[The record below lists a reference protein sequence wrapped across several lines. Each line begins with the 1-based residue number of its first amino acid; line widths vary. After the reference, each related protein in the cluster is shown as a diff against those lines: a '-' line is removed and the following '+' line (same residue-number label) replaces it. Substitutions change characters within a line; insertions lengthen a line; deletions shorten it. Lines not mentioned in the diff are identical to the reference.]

1 MVQFSLSV
9 RIYYS
14 WRKSDKENISEII
27 LKLSI
32 LREGVNIAHIITDS
46 DKRNQA
52 QALAISLVG
61 FTGNAAIIKAAQF
74 LIMGLWA
81 YGESIIDIRRLFN
94 GEELSLFKTK
104 EDWKL
109 SLQNL
114 LSFNFELSKQKNST
128 DKNNI
133 N

>member
-94 GEELSLFKTK
+94 GEELSLF
-104 EDWKL
+104 
-109 SLQNL
+109 QNKKKIGSYLYKIYFL
-114 LSFNFELSKQKNST
+114 LILNYQSKK
-128 DKNNI
+128 K
-133 N
+133 